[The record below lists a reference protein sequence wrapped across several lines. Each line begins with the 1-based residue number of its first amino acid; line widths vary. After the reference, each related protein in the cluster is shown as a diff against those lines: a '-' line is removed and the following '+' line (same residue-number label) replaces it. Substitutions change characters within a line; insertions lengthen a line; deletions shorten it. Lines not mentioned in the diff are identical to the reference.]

1 MINWAENDNPVGE
14 RMNSPYDDK
23 LTIFQKLLLT
33 KLIKE
38 DRTLI
43 GVIEYVKR
51 TLGED
56 FMSNEAPALEQVCKD
71 TDH

>member
-1 MINWAENDNPVGE
+1 VINWAENDNPVGE
-14 RMNSPYDDK
+14 KMNSPYDDK
-23 LTIFQKLLLT
+23 LTIFQKLLLI

-38 DRTLI
+38 DRTLT